1 MAMIFLVFALILLIY
16 SIIIY
21 SLFQDAGEASDIE
34 YNVIAEEMNLNRT
47 LFKVSLHFEVLRLLF
62 CRDVA
67 GLLVFDLLSGRFQ
80 SCFK

>member
-47 LFKVSLHFEVLRLLF
+47 LFKVSLIFEVLR
-62 CRDVA
+62 
-67 GLLVFDLLSGRFQ
+67 
-80 SCFK
+80 

>member
-47 LFKVSLHFEVLRLLF
+47 LFKVSLNFEVLRLLF
-62 CRDVA
+62 CRDEA

-80 SCFK
+80 SSFK